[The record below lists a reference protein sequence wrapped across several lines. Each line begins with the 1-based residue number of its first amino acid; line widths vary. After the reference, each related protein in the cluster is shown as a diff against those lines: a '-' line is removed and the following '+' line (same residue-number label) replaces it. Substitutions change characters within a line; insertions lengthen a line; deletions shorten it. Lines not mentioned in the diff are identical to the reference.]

1 MPKKKKKLWF
11 PTLLQSSYSKY
22 IPNDAWYD
30 MYIVQSNK
38 ITEPIQKHIK
48 TTYIATK
55 KYLVYPTKEQHII
68 LQKWFKSVIDMYNIT
83 NTHIK
88 SRYEST
94 KKNRFFSNY

>member
-1 MPKKKKKLWF
+1 MALIWAYGLLRRAF
-11 PTLLQSSYSKY
+11 SVGSRGRLDDVSSLLQSSYSKY

-55 KYLVYPTKEQHII
+55 KYLVYPTKEQHEI
-68 LQKWFKSVIDMYNIT
+68 LQKWFK
-83 NTHIK
+83 
-88 SRYEST
+88 
-94 KKNRFFSNY
+94 